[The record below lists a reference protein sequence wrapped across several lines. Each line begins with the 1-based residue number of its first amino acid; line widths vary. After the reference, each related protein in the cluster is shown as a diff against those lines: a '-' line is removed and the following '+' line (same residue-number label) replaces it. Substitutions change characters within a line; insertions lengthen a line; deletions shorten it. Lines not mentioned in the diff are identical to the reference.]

1 MANPFRKIRLFY
13 NETSIELKKSVWPT
27 WKELRKLSA
36 IVIVAVLLAGVFI
49 SLSDFALGNVVSL
62 FTRLAR

>member
-13 NETSIELKKSVWPT
+13 LETATELKKSVWPT

-36 IVIVAVLLAGVFI
+36 IVVVAVLLAGIFI
-49 SLSDFALGNVVSL
+49 SLADFALGNVVTL
-62 FTRLAR
+62 FTDLAR